1 MVRRS
6 RGGVSAKGAPILHAT
21 LLLIGEIIG
30 AAKLSKEYEFFAT
43 AFMSSSTPASRG
55 ASRRVAS
62 DAPH

>member
-1 MVRRS
+1 MLR
-6 RGGVSAKGAPILHAT
+6 AT

-43 AFMSSSTPASRG
+43 DIHELEHTCVA
-55 ASRRVAS
+55 RRVAS